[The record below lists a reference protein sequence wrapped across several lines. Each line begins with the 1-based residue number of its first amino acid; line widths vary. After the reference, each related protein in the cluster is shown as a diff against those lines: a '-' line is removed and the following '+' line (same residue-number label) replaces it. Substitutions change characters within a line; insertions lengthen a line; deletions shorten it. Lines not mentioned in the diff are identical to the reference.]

1 MRLSCIVHRADTYRS
16 AECSDGGLTDAQN
29 DDTHRVGRDN
39 RHGDYGGCG
48 TTRADFGSIG

>member
-29 DDTHRVGRDN
+29 DDAHRVGRDN